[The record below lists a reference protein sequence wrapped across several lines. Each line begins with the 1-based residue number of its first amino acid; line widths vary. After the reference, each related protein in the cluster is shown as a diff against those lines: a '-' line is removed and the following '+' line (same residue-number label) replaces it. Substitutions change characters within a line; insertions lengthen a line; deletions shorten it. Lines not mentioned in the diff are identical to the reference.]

1 MGERPPT
8 LTAVRRVR
16 PGRVALEVDGA
27 RWRVVPDDVVLRCGL
42 ATGVELDRPLL
53 RALRRE
59 LRRAEALGLAARTL
73 AHRDVSSRRLEERLR
88 SRGVRPEVAEGAVAT
103 LTSAGVVDDA
113 RTVAARAR
121 SLADRGWGNAAIAAR
136 LKAEGFRESDVDAAL
151 AALLPER
158 KRAEAVLAGVG
169 DRRRAWKLLARRG
182 FDGETVEDALGLLD
196 ADR

>member
-1 MGERPPT
+1 M
-8 LTAVRRVR
+8 
-16 PGRVALEVDGA
+16 
-27 RWRVVPDDVVLRCGL
+27 LRCGL

-53 RALRRE
+53 RTLRRE
-59 LRRAEALGLAARTL
+59 LRRADALGLAARTL

-136 LKAEGFRESDVDAAL
+136 LEAEGFRESDVDAAL
-151 AALLPER
+151 AAVLPER
-158 KRAEAVLAGVG
+158 ERAQAVLAGVG

-182 FDGETVEDALGLLD
+182 FDGETVEDVLGLLD